1 MKLWKWFR
9 SLRLGVQIFFVLAI
23 VVLFL
28 TLVPSPFT
36 E

>member
-1 MKLWKWFR
+1 MKLWEWFR
-9 SLRLGVQIFFVLAI
+9 SLRLGVQIFFVLAV